1 MVPRGLV
8 LLAVAI
14 TAALFAG
21 IALLRELLYKP
32 IYDQPHPNYRHY
44 AEVFDRLRAEL
55 DDRGARNGHY
65 VDLSELND
73 GDWTTACL
81 FGGYT
86 NPLEAMR
93 MRGANIHE
101 KDRVRFT
108 EAGSRGFRLGQVE
121 EREIAIAFVDLGNN
135 AQFIHFKTGI
145 GPEGQGLQ
153 RCISRPQTRL
163 HLAP

>member
-8 LLAVAI
+8 LLALAI
-14 TAALFAG
+14 AATLFAG
-21 IALLRELLYKP
+21 GAVALLRELLYKP
-32 IYDQPHPNYRHY
+32 IYDQSHPNYRHFV
-44 AEVFDRLRAEL
+44 EVFARLRAEL
-55 DDRGARNGHY
+55 DYRGATNEDY

-93 MRGANIHE
+93 IRGANIHE

-108 EAGSRGFRLGQVE
+108 EAGWRGFRLGQIE
-121 EREIAIAFVDLGNN
+121 EREIAIAFLDLGNN
-135 AQFIHFKTGI
+135 AQFIHFETGI

-153 RCISRPQTRL
+153 RCI
-163 HLAP
+163 